1 MELCMARKERITYED
16 FMLNDVKLSAPCL
29 PKALAE

>member
-1 MELCMARKERITYED
+1 MHGKKERIKYED